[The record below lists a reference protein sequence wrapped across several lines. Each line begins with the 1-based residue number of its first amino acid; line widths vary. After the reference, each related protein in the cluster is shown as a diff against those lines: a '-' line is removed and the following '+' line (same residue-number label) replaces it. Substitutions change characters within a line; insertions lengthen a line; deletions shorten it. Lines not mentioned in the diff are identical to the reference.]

1 MRVLVGCEFSGVV
14 RRAFRSVG
22 HDAWSCDLLDSADG
36 GEHIV
41 GDVRSVLN
49 DGWDLA
55 IFHPPCT
62 DLAVSGARYF
72 ASKGDRQASALEFVR
87 QLLAAPIPRV
97 CLENPVSV
105 ISTKIRRPDQI
116 IQPHQFGH
124 PESKTT
130 CLWLVGL
137 PKLVP
142 TAILE
147 PTRWAVTPGGRRV
160 ARWDNQTLGGQNKL
174 GPSDDRWKKRSETYL
189 GIAQAMSQQWRAD
202 YE

>member
-1 MRVLVGCEFSGVV
+1 MRVLIGCEFSGVV
-14 RRAFRSVG
+14 RRAFRLAG

-72 ASKGDRQASALEFVR
+72 ASKGDRQAHALEFVR

-189 GIAQAMSQQWRAD
+189 GIAKAMSQQWGN